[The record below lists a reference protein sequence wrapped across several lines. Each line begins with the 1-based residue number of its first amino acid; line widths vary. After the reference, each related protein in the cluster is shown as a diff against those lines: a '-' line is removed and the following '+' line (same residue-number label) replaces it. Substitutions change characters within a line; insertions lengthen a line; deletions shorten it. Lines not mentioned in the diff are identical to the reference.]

1 MASAWPEATTD
12 GAKGLDEDQLERA
25 WQLACA
31 VATCA
36 SAQLL
41 TAFRSDD
48 LTIATKADGSP
59 VTRADREA
67 EASMRAK
74 LRASSEF
81 GRLAILGEEGG
92 LEGGETPYRWLLDP
106 LDGTMSFIRGIPTF
120 GTIVALEET
129 ETGRPLVGVIHLP
142 CLGDTFM
149 AGRGLGS
156 WCNARRV
163 HVSAA
168 SDLCTALVSAP
179 DARQFRQA
187 NLRAAYGRLW
197 DACERLRGSTDCW
210 APAQVARGI
219 IDAVVEPGLHPW
231 DIRATQVLI
240 EEAGGKQMT
249 RPSASPGTVDSI
261 FGSATL
267 VDQLAELMGF

>member
-1 MASAWPEATTD
+1 MD
-12 GAKGLDEDQLERA
+12 VGQLERA
-25 WQLACA
+25 LQLACA
-31 VATCA
+31 VATCPN
-36 SAQLL
+36 AQLL
-41 TAFRSDD
+41 AAFRSDD
-48 LTIATKADGSP
+48 LAVATKADGSP
-59 VTRADREA
+59 VTPADREA
-67 EASMRAK
+67 EAAMRGR

-81 GRLAILGEEGG
+81 GCLAILGEEGG

-142 CLGDTFM
+142 SFGDTFM

-156 WCNARRV
+156 WCNQHRV

-168 SDLCTALVSAP
+168 ADLRTALVSAP
-179 DARQFRQA
+179 DAMQFRQA
-187 NLRAAYGRLW
+187 NLRAAYQRLW
-197 DACERLRGSTDCW
+197 DACDRLRGYTDCW
-210 APAQVARGI
+210 AHAQVARGI

-240 EEAGGKQMT
+240 EEAGGRQMT
-249 RPSASPGTVDSI
+249 RPSAFPGTVDSI
-261 FGSATL
+261 FGSAAL
-267 VDQLAELMGF
+267 VDQLAELMSF